1 MALRSATRRLVAVA
15 AAGAVALAAVPEPA
29 VADATVRGIAAALRT
44 DPVYVADSQS
54 RLLTV
59 PQRGRVRL
67 RIVRKDIGRIQIAVV
82 SPEGAQRAGGIG
94 GLANAI
100 DQAMPG
106 RRGALVATTGSAFHV
121 VTSHGVVEPVV
132 AISAPRRP
140 GIAWSIAFASPP
152 IPPARWALSGD
163 TTAIWMR
170 PMSFRTI
177 RRRTRPRCGTVSSRL
192 WESAT

>member
-82 SPEGAQRAGGIG
+82 SPESAQRAGGIG
-94 GLANAI
+94 GLA
-100 DQAMPG
+100 
-106 RRGALVATTGSAFHV
+106 
-121 VTSHGVVEPVV
+121 
-132 AISAPRRP
+132 
-140 GIAWSIAFASPP
+140 
-152 IPPARWALSGD
+152 
-163 TTAIWMR
+163 
-170 PMSFRTI
+170 
-177 RRRTRPRCGTVSSRL
+177 TVSYTHL
-192 WESAT
+192 TLPTN